1 MQDDL
6 AWVALTQE
14 IGGIIRKMAVTVM
27 AQYGAEVSVE
37 KRLEDEAVIDGPQPN
52 PVVLFI
58 GGLFATMD
66 LGNLTRGAFMRAQEK
81 TLERFEAKV
90 EEWEQYPPG
99 KLAPRELMQTTIG
112 MAFFHG
118 RFGVRVRRRINS
130 GIRLLR
136 GREGRLR
143 GGQQGVE
150 AGPGVNVGG
159 VPAAARGCVGAR
171 PGVVAP
177 GALGMQ

>member
-1 MQDDL
+1 M
-6 AWVALTQE
+6 
-14 IGGIIRKMAVTVM
+14 
-27 AQYGAEVSVE
+27 
-37 KRLEDEAVIDGPQPN
+37 
-52 PVVLFI
+52 
-58 GGLFATMD
+58 
-66 LGNLTRGAFMRAQEK
+66 
-81 TLERFEAKV
+81 

-136 GREGRLR
+136 GRDGAYVAVSKEWKRDLASMWAEFKLR
-143 GGQQGVE
+143 RGV
-150 AGPGVNVGG
+150 AS
-159 VPAAARGCVGAR
+159 GAR

-177 GALGMQ
+177 GPLGV